1 MVIVRLGYVNTK
13 RMLRHRGL
21 RIAFAA
27 VPLAVALGRAAFAK
41 SAALLVA
48 ARLCPLACAV
58 MVGAVLYAQW
68 SVDSASGL
76 IGGLRAS
83 PVGGRGIVISR
94 VVSGGLVLVV
104 QMAVFVAILAVR
116 F

>member
-1 MVIVRLGYVNTK
+1 MVIVRLAYINTK
-13 RMLRHRGL
+13 RIMRHRGL
-21 RIAFAA
+21 RIALGA

-41 SAALLVA
+41 SAVLLVA
-48 ARLCPLACAV
+48 ARLCPLACVV

-76 IGGLRAS
+76 VTGLRAS

-94 VVSGGLVLVV
+94 VVSGGLVFVV
-104 QMAVFVAILAVR
+104 QMAVLGGILAAR